1 MIPQSIVD
9 RIMSAANIVDVIND
23 FVTLKKA
30 GSGYKGLCPFHDD
43 TTPSM
48 SVSPS
53 KGIFKCFACGE
64 AGNVAH
70 FVMKHEQISYVEA
83 LKYLAKKYGI
93 EVPDRELT
101 PEEKIAETVRE
112 SMSVLNE
119 WACNYFHNLLLNDT
133 DGQAIG
139 LTYFRSRGFRDD
151 IIEKFRLGYC
161 LDKNDALAKAALKEG
176 YKAEFLTKTGL
187 CIQREDGSLRD
198 KYYGRVMFPW
208 FSVSGKI
215 VGFGGRVLDSRTKGV
230 SQKYINSPSSEI
242 YDKSKELYGLFQAKK
257 EISKQGFVY
266 MVEGYTDVISMHQC
280 GIENV
285 VANSGTALTEEQ
297 ISLLKRYTQTIV
309 MLYDGDNAG
318 IKAANRGIDMV
329 LEKGMSVYVVLIPD
343 GDDPDSF
350 ARKHNATEFQE
361 FMKSHQTDF
370 ITFKT
375 SLLLQQTTN
384 DPIQRAELIN
394 GITSTIALV
403 PNEITRSVYIHQ
415 CSELMNMKENV
426 LLNQVNQTRKKVRE
440 ERQRRQEAL
449 ANSQSPE
456 QTSEGEAGSA
466 NPPLPTSPQG
476 VQGNKPGN
484 ARKANQSK
492 LIGLEQ
498 LIMTTIVRFG
508 EKQYQFESGKDM
520 SVIDYL
526 VAELQKDGIRFKSP
540 LYQKMLDEVVS
551 AEKYNGF
558 TSINFFMN
566 SQDVE
571 ISTEAASMI
580 TDGYDIVSSDGQTS
594 EEAHGGSNII
604 RLILDYKN
612 ALVEEELDRIMKK
625 MADKSLSN
633 EECASLLKRQMQLM
647 KIRRDLARLLGERV
661 YK

>member
-43 TTPSM
+43 STPSM

-101 PEEKIAETVRE
+101 PEEKMAETVRE

-119 WACNYFHNLLLNDT
+119 WACNYFHNLLLNDA

-161 LDKNDALAKAALKEG
+161 LDKNDALAKKALKEG

-215 VGFGGRVLDSRTKGV
+215 IGFGGRVLDARTKGV

-361 FMKSHQTDF
+361 FMKGHQTDF

-375 SLLLQQTTN
+375 SLLLQQANN
-384 DPIQRAELIN
+384 DPIQRAELIK

-415 CSELMNMKENV
+415 CSELMNMKEDV
-426 LLNQVNQTRKKVRE
+426 LLNQVNQTRKKTRE
-440 ERQRRQEAL
+440 EKQRRQEAAL
-449 ANSQSPE
+449 NSQNSE
-456 QTSEGEAGSA
+456 QNSDEAGSN
-466 NPPLPTSPQG
+466 NPPLPTSPEAG
-476 VQGNKPGN
+476 NVQGNGN
-484 ARKANQSK
+484 VRKANQSK
-492 LIGLEQ
+492 LVGLEQ
-498 LIMTTIVRFG
+498 LIMTSIVRYG
-508 EKQYQFESGKDM
+508 ERQYSFDGANPM

-526 VAELQKDGIRFKSP
+526 VTELNKDGIRFKSP
-540 LYQKMLDEVVS
+540 LYQKMLDEI
-551 AEKYNGF
+551 AMADKTDGF
-558 TSINFFMN
+558 VAANYFMN
-566 SQDVE
+566 SQDME
-571 ISTEAASMI
+571 ISTETAGMI
-580 TDGYDIVSSDGQTS
+580 TDGYDIVSSDGQS
-594 EEAHGGSNII
+594 QDEASGGRNVT
-604 RLILDYKN
+604 RLVLDYKN
-612 ALVEEELDRIMKK
+612 ALVEEELSEIMKK
-625 MADKSLSN
+625 MADKSLPKDACMN
-633 EECASLLKRQMQLM
+633 LLQRQMQLT
-647 KIRRDLARLLGERV
+647 KIRRNLALLLGERIC
-661 YK
+661 K